1 MGQRI
6 EIDDVRVVDDSVIIS
21 TNRSLTG
28 TDGEGYD
35 AAQETDGVDTFGAKV
50 AAELFASDGTV
61 SRVFVESN
69 VAVVARTGGWDEGAV
84 ASTKKVIE
92 DFFLF
97 YPEA

>member
-6 EIDDVRVVDDSVIIS
+6 EIDGARVVDDSVIVS

-28 TDGEGYD
+28 TDSEGYD
-35 AAQETDGVDTFGAKV
+35 TAAETEGVDTFGAKV
-50 AAELFASDGTV
+50 AAELFASDDSLT
-61 SRVFVESN
+61 RVFVESN
-69 VAVVARTGGWDEGAV
+69 VVVLARGGGWDDTNV
-84 ASTKKVIE
+84 ASATKVIE

>member
-6 EIDDVRVVDDSVIIS
+6 EIDGARVVDDSVIVS

-35 AAQETDGVDTFGAKV
+35 AAADTEDVDTFGAKV
-50 AAELFASDGTV
+50 AAELFASDN
-61 SRVFVESN
+61 SLARVFVESN
-69 VAVVARTGGWDEGAV
+69 VVVLTRTGGWDDTAV
-84 ASTKKVIE
+84 ASARTVIE